1 MLLVELF
8 ANNNRPIKQNK
19 QCPRVH
25 PLELL
30 STCVTTLLFLEAVVS
45 GWCWVCHWAPRLVR
59 RCGGFVPASLQLL
72 IVVGSTMG
80 KGSACLSA
88 RHLHHPPETLP
99 DIKKLRKTSVAHM
112 IIYVLKGISWTMSSP
127 GNKNPIIS
135 SCTIFFP
142 NFHSSANSSFVVI
155 PVSNKIP

>member
-19 QCPRVH
+19 QCPKVH
-25 PLELL
+25 PLQLF
-30 STCVTTLLFLEAVVS
+30 STRLATLLFLEAVVS
-45 GWCWVCHWAPRLVR
+45 GWCWVCHWAPRLVK
-59 RCGGFVPASLQLL
+59 RCGCFVSAALQLL
-72 IVVGSTMG
+72 IVVGSAMG

-88 RHLHHPPETLP
+88 RHLHHPPETST
-99 DIKKLRKTSVAHM
+99 DIKKQRKTSIARV
-112 IIYVLKGISWTMSSP
+112 IIHALKGTSRTISSP
-127 GNKNPIIS
+127 GHKIPIIS

-142 NFHSSANSSFVVI
+142 NFYNSANSSFIVI